1 MHIDLQL
8 LKAAI
13 DKLEEQLGSEEL
25 LKDTKQLKKVS
36 KEHSYARLAFEKAD
50 SLAKAEKQLVEVSE
64 LLKTEKDPE
73 FLQIMLDEQ
82 KTLDSL
88 VSKLKQEIEQ
98 LLIPPSDDD
107 DQNTVVEVR
116 AGAGGQEAMLF
127 AAECMRMYEMYAAK
141 MGWQT
146 EMLSCTPSDLGGVK
160 EIVVVF
166 SGKNVWRL
174 LQYEGGTHRV
184 QRVPATEAQGRIHT
198 STITVAVLPEAEE
211 ETDIQINEQDL
222 RMEATRSSGA
232 GGQHVNKTDSAVRIT
247 HIPSGIVIFCQEE
260 RSQHKNKDKALRL
273 LKVKLKEIERQKIKE
288 EQDSKRAQQVGTAD
302 RSEKIRTYNFPQS
315 RVTDHRINFTKY
327 NISAVMDGDLEDF
340 SLALITFYKKNAQ
353 KALPGWVITD

>member
-1 MHIDLQL
+1 MHVDLKL
-8 LKAAI
+8 LQTAI
-13 DKLEEQLGSEEL
+13 DQLEEQLGSDEL
-25 LKDTKQLKKVS
+25 FKDTKQLKKVS
-36 KEHSYARLAFEKAD
+36 KEHSYARSVYEKAD
-50 SLAKAEKQLVEVSE
+50 ALAKAEKQLIEVSE
-64 LLKTEKDPE
+64 LLKSERDPE
-73 FLQIMLDEQ
+73 FLEVLAEEQ
-82 KTLDSL
+82 RSFEQLIPR
-88 VSKLKQEIEQ
+88 LKQEIER
-98 LLIPPSDDD
+98 LLIPPADDD
-107 DQNTVVEVR
+107 DQNTVVEIR

-127 AAECMRMYEMYAAK
+127 AADCMRMYEMYAAR

-160 EIVVVF
+160 EVVVAF
-166 SGKNVWRL
+166 TGKNVWRL

-198 STITVAVLPEAEE
+198 STITVAILPEAEE

-247 HIPSGIVIFCQEE
+247 HMPSGIVIFCQEE

-273 LKVKLKEIERQKIKE
+273 LKVKLKEIERQKIKD

-327 NISAVMDGDLEDF
+327 NISSVMDGDLEDF
-340 SLALITFYKKNAQ
+340 SLALITSYKKNAQ
-353 KALPGWVITD
+353 KSLPSWVITD